1 MVSANRRPTK
11 KYYISNQVCDQKL
24 IKLKWQVWGPEVTAA
39 LHPEGQGLG
48 PTPWEARKLRVS
60 PLSLLKKDKAP
71 P

>member
-1 MVSANRRPTK
+1 M
-11 KYYISNQVCDQKL
+11 CDQKL

-48 PTPWEARKLRVS
+48 PTPWEAGQLRMS